1 MIRITALNEEPS
13 GNSSGSQD
21 LELITKEAQ
30 EEEALELYNKALEL
44 QRIET
49 FDEAESLFMTLL
61 DTELLSRAT
70 PSDDLQELLQPS
82 LRMKYSTFKN
92 LASIYLHR
100 NENSKAMKYLLEA
113 AEIDDSDVSLW
124 FKVGTVAMKI
134 VNYPLARLAF
144 EEGLRCNENHWPCL
158 DNLITILYVLND
170 YASCLNNIAKG
181 LKREN
186 GFLKGLAFRDAI
198 FKEHAGLKLD
208 IHQFFSDCDILDL
221 KEEYDSEI
229 GQKLIDDALE
239 MRQKKRDRSKPSPR
253 PVLTLQQPLKSH
265 TWKNLG
271 ERLCELYNFVKNSP
285 LPMTPGCRVDLSENT
300 NASQCPIAGNIPDSE
315 SSPSSS
321 MSQTPL
327 TQPLLV
333 TMSASPQVITPS
345 GPTSPSQ
352 HSSLLITS
360 QSTPITINN
369 DFCFIGFELTDTDN
383 DMNQSGEYTDDAGL
397 LKRASKRKRQKDE
410 IADLAAKRRS
420 TRVRNIIK
428 KPQLENVNYFELLQD
443 FLPAEFCCQEDEYEN
458 CTTPSVE
465 CDNHITNDHHYGHSG
480 FQIDCSPR
488 PIDCT
493 EFQSTE
499 EADIKQFLLNHQYG
513 HTLIYILYCYL
524 TDLSSKSHHQWP
536 PGLDEIYM
544 SVYIKARKHFEHP
557 SVMFQEEDNEF
568 IKKEAMMA
576 LTYNEFK
583 MEKWQTSKPRP
594 SISPI
599 LSPRNQLIVMLGPN
613 FPGTYFLN
621 DVDFLLQA
629 STSKDIFNEFLP
641 NISLRVLWLHAR
653 YQILQGDSERALSDF
668 NQMKNYID
676 AFEAQDKITVP
687 NCVAD
692 NLITLENV
700 QRQMDS
706 IRRCQ
711 SLEEV
716 QRLYDQ
722 QSYQEVV
729 NLLFPTFSEKQQLKH
744 KVSSDI
750 PERHAQLLL
759 LQNSLSQLQ
768 DYRKCVEWGEK
779 ALNEAL
785 QQYTIVSGLT
795 ARTDWGNT
803 MTQLLE
809 SLESCLKKDIETVSC
824 LPMKQLK
831 RLCQNLI
838 KIISLQMNGP
848 DPCSETCINTMLPW
862 ILLYR
867 LVQYNET
874 KFDDKKTKAET
885 STEEVE
891 NAESF
896 NSTDE
901 VKCPMLSLKLLYTA
915 HDCLGRRS
923 WCCCFDGDFLL
934 TMAQIL
940 LDELHVK
947 FSWINP
953 HPHRIEIENNLE
965 QCFYCLYGHP
975 SKKTKAKHL
984 QEHGS
989 PQIALTWERAKVV
1002 FEYFKPFEVPEFD
1015 SYKTST
1021 ISGDVENL
1029 LRRIVVLV
1037 PTHKNPKNTPD
1048 TVMAYIEG
1056 STEHYPV
1063 ESNNQDQNKIYPF
1076 FDFRPIINELYYLLA
1091 DYYFKNKEQGK
1102 AIKFYI
1108 LDICVNPNH
1117 MDSWAGMALARSSQI
1132 EQKLNSNE
1140 LKSDGPIF
1148 RKASATLHCFKRA
1161 VEIDR
1166 TNLAL
1171 WIEYGSL
1178 AYQMQAHSSRQLK
1191 QKEQLVLNP
1200 DIVEML
1206 KDKKKEM
1213 LETAYHCFKTAS
1225 EFTDENGVEEK
1236 WLHHYMLGKI
1246 SEKKYMMEPK
1256 HYLTQYEQ
1264 ASMHL
1269 HKEGARY
1276 PKKINY
1282 HNPPYLS
1289 LESLEVFFRIHA
1301 SSLKYV
1307 MRMDKNPI
1315 SSEMLQYIYNFLSE
1329 TAQGPFSK
1337 FQELKVVNR
1346 FENEDNGKSKENSLK
1361 ENMSETKATPSVKTS
1376 QKKGNDERE
1385 IFLVAIDILDNLVT
1399 QVSKNL
1405 SPSICPSTASTK
1417 ALKSSGQ
1424 MEVRSDVKKDVKDVK
1439 SNESKTA
1446 INKFD
1451 IVRLCIKAIKQCLL
1465 RFPQHYKS
1473 FYRLAH
1479 YYMNTSSQTKLQW
1492 SCDFLICT
1500 SVGAKMPHM
1509 VCPGLFSERKNTNF
1523 FNGIWRIPV
1532 DELDRPGSFAWHMYR
1547 SVSILHEIAKRL
1559 KDMQFLYHL
1568 SCQLHRTPDFGKKY
1582 LRDIDRTYLAD
1593 QVYVGCV
1600 EMLRTQLDSLMQEE
1614 PPPSEERILTCLL
1627 DIYKAWQALHKNVP
1641 DPDHINDLLEEA
1653 YTMYKLGEVDSSP
1666 PVVRA
1671 SNIIL
1676 SNSSNTKRILQQQK
1690 ALIQKQNMI
1699 KHTLLSAGVQPC
1711 INTGLGNEGVPS
1723 TSDSSTSVFPVE
1735 DLQQLGTPLSL
1746 PNQPWS
1752 NVSQD
1757 SLPSLSVNA
1766 LQCYGS
1772 VLSNYEQFVQ
1782 KDLQIEAKSFK
1793 HFVTDTKNCTKVIKS
1808 PKTPG
1813 CYKPSTKLCVVS
1825 STQNA
1830 VTINECKSNIPTS
1843 VIKTVQIYP
1852 QPKQAIQIIPASSE
1866 NNSNSGAP
1874 VISTSNLNSEMILFP
1889 IKPRQTSEQSE
1900 KHMEC
1905 QNLTDSS
1912 VSTLQNQCIK
1922 KDAFSLTNNL
1932 QHTSE
1937 VFPSYLDVM
1946 KTSYAFQQQQ
1956 IQQRQMLQLLANPE
1970 VSSESMLIEK
1980 DSS

>member
-265 TWKNLG
+265 TG
-271 ERLCELYNFVKNSP
+271 SREVFIIVSELKFGRKVFIIEIKFYEKDFVSFIIFVKNSP

-327 TQPLLV
+327 TQPLIV
-333 TMSASPQVITPS
+333 TMSASPQVIAPS

-360 QSTPITINN
+360 QSTPITSQSTPVTTHIPQFNP
-369 DFCFIGFELTDTDN
+369 GFELTDTDN
-383 DMNQSGEYTDDAGL
+383 DMNQSGEYTDDAGI

-668 NQMKNYID
+668 NQ
-676 AFEAQDKITVP
+676 V
-687 NCVAD
+687 
-692 NLITLENV
+692 ENV

-1021 ISGDVENL
+1021 ISGDVSIVENL

-1063 ESNNQDQNKIYPF
+1063 ESNNQDQNKI
-1076 FDFRPIINELYYLLA
+1076 PIINELYYLLA

-1361 ENMSETKATPSVKTS
+1361 ENMCGTKTTPSVKTS

-1509 VCPGLFSERKNTNF
+1509 
-1523 FNGIWRIPV
+1523 GIWRIPV

-1666 PVVRA
+1666 PVVEQA
-1671 SNIIL
+1671 ISFCQTL
-1676 SNSSNTKRILQQQK
+1676 QTQYEKERILQQQK

-1723 TSDSSTSVFPVE
+1723 TSDSSTSVFPGILPSQHKQLCSPVNPTSTIQASFPSQINSSILNFAYYPAINIPPVE

-1852 QPKQAIQIIPASSE
+1852 QPK
-1866 NNSNSGAP
+1866 
-1874 VISTSNLNSEMILFP
+1874 TSN
-1889 IKPRQTSEQSE
+1889 
-1900 KHMEC
+1900 
-1905 QNLTDSS
+1905 
-1912 VSTLQNQCIK
+1912 
-1922 KDAFSLTNNL
+1922 TNN
-1932 QHTSE
+1932 TG
-1937 VFPSYLDVM
+1937 
-1946 KTSYAFQQQQ
+1946 
-1956 IQQRQMLQLLANPE
+1956 IQ
-1970 VSSESMLIEK
+1970 
-1980 DSS
+1980 